1 MFNQNQQIPHYKRN
15 VNKKLGLRK
24 LNSDKNIPLN
34 NFPFIPQKNNLNNNK
49 IFNQINQKNEQ
60 ILPFT
65 NIILKLKLPNGNEI
79 TDILNIN
86 ILEGNFY
93 NIAQKYVNSNNLNPI
108 LIEPIYNKIITAL
121 EMSNSL
127 LLNNISK
134 YEIKKLEELR
144 NYYLN
149 KDEDDELNEC
159 SLDEII
165 EYNKYY
171 EKIKD
176 IKPDKNEISKF
187 ELLNFSF

>member
-1 MFNQNQQIPHYKRN
+1 
-15 VNKKLGLRK
+15 
-24 LNSDKNIPLN
+24 
-34 NFPFIPQKNNLNNNK
+34 
-49 IFNQINQKNEQ
+49 
-60 ILPFT
+60 
-65 NIILKLKLPNGNEI
+65 
-79 TDILNIN
+79 
-86 ILEGNFY
+86 
-93 NIAQKYVNSNNLNPI
+93 
-108 LIEPIYNKIITAL
+108 
-121 EMSNSL
+121 MSNSL

-134 YEIKKLEELR
+134 YEIKNLEELR